1 MKNIQLSNYCR
12 WDNYESVASLLNKHS
27 DIDIM
32 YEEGKYFRFAI
43 QNNNPKILGALL
55 EYFEETH
62 KHLDHESFEYKEQ
75 RQKLL
80 EFLEDAADTF
90 SISSA
95 IQEVLDHHSIYLQEE
110 SDIDEQ
116 ELIDAAADGNVY
128 QIQQILDK
136 GKVDINF
143 QEARYGHTALHLASQ
158 NGHDEAMKV
167 LIQRGAD
174 QDITNNK
181 GLKPNEV
188 YKMQHVT
195 EEQCQLTS
203 YLNQLAK
210 DTHTE
215 PQQNV
220 AEWLKNYNSVET
232 NDQPTHYENNDHN
245 QDLLGKDSSL
255 IDTH

>member
-12 WDNYESVASLLNKHS
+12 WNNYTSVASLLNKHS

-32 YEEGKYFRFAI
+32 YEEGKFFRFAL
-43 QNNNPKILGALL
+43 QNNNPKMLEMLL
-55 EYFEETH
+55 HYFEETH

-75 RQKLL
+75 KQKLL
-80 EFLEDAADTF
+80 EFLQDAADTF

-95 IQEVLDHHSIYLQEE
+95 IQEVLDRHSICLQEE

-116 ELIDAAADGNVY
+116 ELIDAAADGNVD

-143 QEARYGHTALHLASQ
+143 QEGSRGQTALHLASQ
-158 NGHDEAMKV
+158 NGHDEAMNL

-174 QDITNNK
+174 QEITNNK
-181 GLKPNEV
+181 GLKPHEV
-188 YKMQHVT
+188 YKLQHIT

-210 DTHTE
+210 DIHTE

-220 AEWLKNYNSVET
+220 AEWLKSYNSVET
-232 NDQPTHYENNDHN
+232 KDQPTHYENNEHN